1 MAHQIAGNPNSFPVS
16 FSIPDDGDARTAAS
30 VNVAFEALA
39 DRTAFIQGRVG
50 KMEMV
55 EFTSSGSWPVPDG
68 VDKIFAEL
76 IGGGGGGGA
85 GGHSGGG
92 GGTRHSGGGA
102 GGAAHLV
109 HLLASVEPGSSLQ
122 IVAGTG
128 GTGAPA
134 NASAQMNLHGGD
146 GGSSSIT
153 WTDSLVQTHRR
164 VALGGQ
170 GGTGGW
176 RASLPEVW
184 VSPGG
189 GTVARGANRGR
200 SGYFTNSAQGGVVP
214 VPCMGPGE
222 GGWSTTHA
230 ASPPQH
236 GSPSTGNHH
245 EAIPANLGL
254 AGSAGTNAGGN
265 LGGDGGGGGGSSAFG
280 RGGHGGSGGNAIASG
295 AGGAGQPG
303 QAPPADAYGAGGG
316 GGGGSG
322 VGSSTNGAGGAG
334 GVGRQG
340 LVRIFYLVTAAAP

>member
-1 MAHQIAGNPNSFPVS
+1 MAHQISGNPGSFPVS

-39 DRTAFIQGRVG
+39 DRTALLQARVG

-68 VDKIFAEL
+68 VDTIFAEL

-85 GGHSGGG
+85 GGNSGGGGGTGHSGGG
-92 GGTRHSGGGA
+92 GG
-102 GGAAHLV
+102 GAAQLV
-109 HLLASVEPGSSLQ
+109 HLLSSVEAGTLLQ
-122 IVAGTG
+122 IAVGTG
-128 GTGAPA
+128 GAGAPT

-146 GGSSSIT
+146 GGASSIT
-153 WTDSLVQTHRR
+153 WMDTLMQIHRR

-176 RASLPEVW
+176 RAGLPEVW

-189 GTVARGANRGR
+189 GTVARGTNRGR

-214 VPCMGPGE
+214 VPCVAPGE

-230 ASPPQH
+230 ASPAQH
-236 GSPSTGNHH
+236 GSPSVENHYD
-245 EAIPANLGL
+245 AGPSNLGL
-254 AGSAGTNAGGN
+254 AGSVGADVGAN
-265 LGGDGGGGGGSSAFG
+265 LGGEGGGGGGSSAFG
-280 RGGHGGSGGNAIASG
+280 RGGHGGSGGNGNTSG
-295 AGGAGQPG
+295 AGVAGQPG

-316 GGGGSG
+316 GGGGGG

-334 GVGRQG
+334 AAGRQG